1 MAFGRSKKPDPES
14 AIPRTESVP
23 PPPPPKDMFDP
34 DVIEAAD
41 EEVQVRSLYALVASY
56 VSESGFFAAS
66 KVARRNKFVLCNFS
80 LCFLPI

>member
-1 MAFGRSKKPDPES
+1 MPVFIPIETTHRGTMVFGKSKKPDPDS

-41 EEVQVRSLYALVASY
+41 EEVQVRLVP
-56 VSESGFFAAS
+56 
-66 KVARRNKFVLCNFS
+66 LCAGLVYMS
-80 LCFLPI
+80 HSS